1 MPAPAPCAGP
11 CINTSPPAER
21 ELGSSFHSFLYS
33 PGLSALRAP
42 RTLCSG
48 RSQLVEKPLFRR
60 IRPRVGGGARGGGS
74 PPRMGSNA
82 PEALLCKDS
91 GKRSA
96 DFSAAQRRESNGIFS
111 VCRKAFAA
119 QNPAELGRGSPRGGR
134 PSPSPG
140 TKCTGS
146 PAVQAFRRAAHKQS
160 HFCRRACRRG
170 CA

>member
-48 RSQLVEKPLFRR
+48 RS
-60 IRPRVGGGARGGGS
+60 
-74 PPRMGSNA
+74 
-82 PEALLCKDS
+82 
-91 GKRSA
+91 
-96 DFSAAQRRESNGIFS
+96 

-119 QNPAELGRGSPRGGR
+119 QNPAELGRGSPRGGGRPPRLGPNAPGALLCR
-134 PSPSPG
+134 PSGERRISNLIFAGGRAGGAAPERKKVCNLFPSAGGEPVSKFG
-140 TKCTGS
+140 FCVKPRKWFKKGSFAAKIHQFTG
-146 PAVQAFRRAAHKQS
+146 RT
-160 HFCRRACRRG
+160 CE
-170 CA
+170 